1 MADLTIDNELI
12 ILEKY
17 KLTPNELFFIKTI
30 LIFEDDKQFIARFL
44 PICKETNIDARNLL
58 ESLQNKGIITKAYKI
73 PAKGE
78 ILKPEEITFNQNF
91 IKAFYKASFELGQEL
106 FNEYPQFTIIDGCTV
121 AIRSVSKKFDSLE
134 DFFRFYGKT
143 IKHNPELHTK
153 IIELVK
159 WAKEN
164 TTFLNCTLANFV
176 IDKKWLDL
184 EALRDGN
191 EGNIN
196 FNAIKLL

>member
-44 PICKETNIDARNLL
+44 SICKETNIDARNLL

-73 PAKGE
+73 PEKGE